1 MPVDLKDGPQ
11 SDFRERT
18 EGRSSHLRFDQDQ
31 INKKNHEVMLDIF
44 VGKPFALRA
53 LCQTHAF
60 TEASIIGLAVGCV
73 QGRHGRG
80 A

>member
-11 SDFRERT
+11 SDFKERI
-18 EGRSSHLRFDQDQ
+18 EGRLSHLRFDQDQ
-31 INKKNHEVMLDIF
+31 INEKDDEVMLDIF

-60 TEASIIGLAVGCV
+60 TDASIIGLAVGCV
-73 QGRHGRG
+73 QGRHRR
-80 A
+80 